1 MGMFD
6 TLYVDKKFLPVIPE
20 LEERGIE
27 MESFQTKDLECF
39 LFEYHIKEDGK
50 LYVEKRSYL
59 CSEEL
64 ESKEEEMEFVTYT
77 GEIIFYDVY
86 TGNNGDQLFV
96 DLKIKVIDGI
106 LSAPATVFKIDI
118 TSKAELDER
127 ELKFKILREKR
138 SNDIRYQIYRRI
150 YFIINRLTN
159 YLDRVQSYLLKYD
172 VE

>member
-1 MGMFD
+1 MFD
-6 TLYVDKKFLPVIPE
+6 TLHVDKKFLPVIPE
-20 LEERGIE
+20 LEERSIE

-50 LYVEKRSYL
+50 LYVEKNSYFRF
-59 CSEEL
+59 EEL
-64 ESKEEEMEFVTYT
+64 ESKEEEMEFVPYT

-96 DLKIKVIDGI
+96 DLKIKLIDGI
-106 LSAPATVFKIDI
+106 VSAPVTVFKIDI

-138 SNDIRYQIYRRI
+138 SNDIRYQVYRRI
-150 YFIINRLTN
+150 YFIINRLAN

>member
-6 TLYVDKKFLPVIPE
+6 TLHVDNKFIPVIPE

-50 LYVEKRSYL
+50 LYVEKNSYL
-59 CSEEL
+59 YCEDS
-64 ESKEEEMEFVTYT
+64 ESKEEEMEFVPYT

-96 DLKIKVIDGI
+96 DLKIKLIDGI
-106 LSAPATVFKIDI
+106 VSAPATVFKINI

-138 SNDIRYQIYRRI
+138 SNDIRYQVYRRI
-150 YFIINRLTN
+150 YFIINRLAN